1 MDMKNWDSIILFDS
15 SCNIND
21 LTSDKIENSLI
32 ITFDYNSHKNLE
44 KSHIDHVIS
53 DSYLDQYFTSSS
65 EKICQDLTEWYT
77 QKSVEKILEYDGLN
91 LGEFFYIELYELLI
105 PFLKNFLEISK
116 IFEENSNAHFFT
128 SQNLYDIIH
137 SFSSNV
143 KTLQHVISMK
153 SEFDYTHVDIPF
165 KLGSKSSH
173 IRIGR
178 SKYLKLLN
186 ASEKFLNLT
195 TKKQSDKPV
204 ILLTNFSSQLYK
216 ELFLAIPESK
226 NIFLKFDRISPSFW
240 NYDTYTT
247 VKKSG
252 CIIENLSSLMDD
264 DIKKLISDSQT
275 LIDKKLNS
283 LDESEEIKLF
293 FSLNGTSFWNA
304 FRKTFFELLQ
314 NKFSELI
321 LEIEILK
328 KLFSK
333 HQFLCALVQTETRV
347 HDLIIIKLAKKQNI
361 PVILLKHGIQTRSK
375 NFLRHEKFY
384 RIIPVNP
391 NKCLVWGNA
400 DLKQL
405 TENGVLRDNIE
416 VLGAPFYDK
425 IFQNKI
431 PSYQELDNFILFA
444 TDFKANHN
452 LKTITVQSMKKYE
465 MIINSVYN
473 SVVKHDKKLVIRPH
487 PLKDIGEKELAK
499 NLDPGIKVVIGGS
512 ILPLIKSS
520 SLVVVTDNSSV
531 ILEALALKKPV
542 ISIKIDKDL
551 DDDEF
556 CNSNACVRTSI
567 QDFESILSN
576 ILQDD
581 HFRNLILQDGKTFLD
596 ENLANQGLASAKTI
610 KFLDNL

>member
-1 MDMKNWDSIILFDS
+1 MATENWDSIILFDS

-21 LTSDKIENSLI
+21 FTSDKIKNSLI
-32 ITFDYNSHKNLE
+32 ITFDYDSHKNLE

-53 DSYLDQYFTSSS
+53 DSYLDQYFISSN
-65 EKICQDLTEWYT
+65 ETICQNLSKWYT
-77 QKSVEKILEYDGLN
+77 QKFAENILEYDGLN

-116 IFEENSNAHFFT
+116 IFEENSNASFLT

-137 SFSSNV
+137 SFSSDV
-143 KTLQHVISMK
+143 KILQIVNSIK
-153 SEFDYTHVDIPF
+153 SEFDYPHIDIPF
-165 KLGSKSSH
+165 KFGSKSSH

-186 ASEKFLNLT
+186 VSEKFLNLT

-204 ILLTNFSSQLYK
+204 ILLTNISPQLYK

-226 NIFLKFDRISPSFW
+226 NVFLKFDRILPSFW
-240 NYDTYTT
+240 NYDTYST

-252 CIIENLSSLMDD
+252 CIIENISSLMDGN
-264 DIKKLISDSQT
+264 IKKLINDSQI

-283 LDESEEIKLF
+283 LDSLEEIKQF
-293 FSLNGTSFWNA
+293 FSVNKISFWNA
-304 FRKTFFELLQ
+304 FKKTFFKLLQ
-314 NKFSELI
+314 NKFTEFI
-321 LEIEILK
+321 REIEIAE

-333 HQFLCALVQTETRV
+333 YKFSCILVHAEAGLELV
-347 HDLIIIKLAKKQNI
+347 LIKLAKRQNI
-361 PVILLKHGIQTRSK
+361 PIILLKHGIQTRSK
-375 NFLRHEKFY
+375 NFLHHERFY
-384 RIIPVNP
+384 RSIPVNS
-391 NKCLVWGNA
+391 NRCLVWGNA

-405 TENGVLRDNIE
+405 TENGILRNDID

-444 TDFKANHN
+444 TDFKASHK
-452 LKTITVQSMKKYE
+452 LETITVQSMKKYE

-473 SVVKHDKKLVIRPH
+473 SVMKYDKKLVIRPH

-542 ISIKIDKDL
+542 ISIKVDKDL

-556 CNSNACVRTSI
+556 CNSNACIRTNI
-567 QDFESILSN
+567 QDFESNLSK

-581 HFRNLILQDGKTFLD
+581 HFRNLILQNGKTFLD
-596 ENLANQGLASAKTI
+596 ENLTNQGLASVKTI